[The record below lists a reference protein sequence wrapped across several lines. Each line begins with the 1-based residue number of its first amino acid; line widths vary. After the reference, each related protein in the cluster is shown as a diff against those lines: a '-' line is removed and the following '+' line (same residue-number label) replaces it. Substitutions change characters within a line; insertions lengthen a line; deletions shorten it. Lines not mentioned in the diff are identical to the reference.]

1 MLPMGSSTRRFARA
15 RRARQTRYKVLDF
28 LSTPFLARPLS
39 LSEGMPQM
47 ASNSDQTS
55 FAAMLAQ
62 SEMHVPPEQVP
73 SLFEGYQHMIRMVA
87 LLGAPSTLEAEPAVI
102 FTTDQR

>member
-1 MLPMGSSTRRFARA
+1 
-15 RRARQTRYKVLDF
+15 
-28 LSTPFLARPLS
+28 
-39 LSEGMPQM
+39 
-47 ASNSDQTS
+47 
-55 FAAMLAQ
+55 MLAQ
-62 SEMHVPPEQVP
+62 SGMHVPPEQVP